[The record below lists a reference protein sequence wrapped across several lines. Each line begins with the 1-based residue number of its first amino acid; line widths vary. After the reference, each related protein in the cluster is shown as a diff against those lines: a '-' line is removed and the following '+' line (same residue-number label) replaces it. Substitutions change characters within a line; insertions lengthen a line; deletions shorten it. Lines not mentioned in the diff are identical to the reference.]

1 MDYLL
6 GENNLG
12 QSYLIGYGNKY
23 PTHPHHRGSG
33 QNLKDANDTG
43 DQLYT
48 LWGALVGGPG
58 GDDSYQDITSDYNKN
73 EVALD
78 YNASCVG
85 ALAGLY
91 ELVGKEAG
99 NEPIA
104 DFSNDEIKLY
114 YGGHETGGQPT
125 ETQPTETQP
134 TETTTESTTTEPT
147 TTQPTETQPTTT
159 TTTSTTSDTT
169 TSTSNGGNSGSIG
182 DVNGDG
188 RINIADLFAL
198 AQHVAAIST
207 LEGDSLTNADVNGDN
222 KVNIADLFALAQE
235 IAS

>member
-1 MDYLL
+1 M
-6 GENNLG
+6 
-12 QSYLIGYGNKY
+12 
-23 PTHPHHRGSG
+23 
-33 QNLKDANDTG
+33 
-43 DQLYT
+43 
-48 LWGALVGGPG
+48 VGGPG